1 MAYIP
6 NVVGRKLLRLS
17 VSFVG
22 GVYVPLTKYDGNLVL
37 YTNIAVVLLSFVVD
51 SWLTFQI

>member
-17 VSFVG
+17 VSVVG
-22 GVYVPLTKYDGNLVL
+22 GGYVQ
-37 YTNIAVVLLSFVVD
+37 
-51 SWLTFQI
+51 LTFKLSAKGKKLENQNR